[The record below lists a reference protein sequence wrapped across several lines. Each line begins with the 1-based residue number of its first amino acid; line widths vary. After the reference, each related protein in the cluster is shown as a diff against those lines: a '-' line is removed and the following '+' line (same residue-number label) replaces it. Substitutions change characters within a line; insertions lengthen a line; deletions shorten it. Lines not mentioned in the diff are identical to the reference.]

1 MSIQLR
7 DLTLADLP
15 HTYRWHSDP
24 QLSEQI
30 LSYPPPIEPE
40 RERQWLNDIVE
51 KRDSRRVVFGIEDS
65 ESHLLL
71 GIVQV
76 HNIDPVDQ
84 SAFVGLFLG
93 DKEHRSR
100 GLGSEALRK
109 IIDYVF
115 VDLQLT
121 QIHLEVAIENDNAI
135 AFYRRFGFQVTKE
148 GLTRP
153 YGPHGSTQISIM
165 TLRKP
170 VSLLDLSRQQKSL
183 PPLRG
188 ADVHYPA
195 EDLDQLAAVEASH
208 FWFATRRRIV
218 DRMLRD
224 FRVAKGCVGVD
235 VGCGTGDMAAYLTE
249 IGLPTTGVD
258 AHASTK
264 FIHRRAPSG
273 FVQGD
278 IFGVEPVPEF
288 NFALL
293 LDVIEHLDDDLA
305 FVRQTAKFLQPNG
318 LLILSV
324 PALQSLWSSR
334 DVVSGHRRRYSKKD
348 IVGLVAKLSGELRLE
363 RQFYFFGATLPLL
376 YLSRLR
382 KADPQT
388 VILAEGHPRPFINK
402 LLQWALNAELGLL
415 PFGGL
420 PLGSSLFVILRK
432 GG

>member
-1 MSIQLR
+1 MSIHLR
-7 DLTLADLP
+7 ELTVADFP

-40 RERQWLNDIVE
+40 RERQWLKDVVE
-51 KRDSRRVVFGIEDS
+51 KRDSHRVVFGIEDS
-65 ESHLLL
+65 ESQLLL
-71 GIVQV
+71 GIIQV

-93 DKEHRSR
+93 DKEHRGR
-100 GLGSEALRK
+100 GLGSEALK
-109 IIDYVF
+109 KTVHYVF
-115 VDLQLT
+115 VDLHLA
-121 QIHLEVAIENDNAI
+121 QIHLEVAVENKSAI
-135 AFYRRFGFQVTKE
+135 AFYKRFGFQVTKE

-153 YGPHGSTQISIM
+153 YGPHGSKQILIM
-165 TLRKP
+165 TLRRP
-170 VSLLDLSRQQKSL
+170 VSLLELSRQQKSL

-188 ADVHYPA
+188 TEIHYPA
-195 EDLDQLAAVEASH
+195 EDLEAIAAVEISH

-218 DRMLRD
+218 ARMLREFD
-224 FRVAKGCVGVD
+224 VVKGCVGVD
-235 VGCGTGDMAAYLTE
+235 IGCGTGDMAAHLTE
-249 IGLPTTGVD
+249 LGLPTTGVD
-258 AHASTK
+258 AHAAPK
-264 FIHRRAPSG
+264 LNHRPRPAG
-273 FVQGD
+273 FVQGN
-278 IFGVEPVPEF
+278 IFGAEPVPEF

-293 LDVIEHLDDDLA
+293 LNVIEHLDDDLA

-334 DVVSGHRRRYSKKD
+334 DVVSGHRRRYTKKD
-348 IVGLVAKLSGELRLE
+348 MVGLVAKLNGELRME
-363 RQFYFFGATLPLL
+363 RQFYFFGATLPLM

-388 VILAEGHPRPFINK
+388 VIVEEGHPHPLINK
-402 LLQWALNAELGLL
+402 LMQWALNAELGLL

-432 GG
+432 LR

>member
-7 DLTLADLP
+7 DLTLADFP

-40 RERQWLNDIVE
+40 RERQWLKDIVE

-76 HNIDPVDQ
+76 HNIDHVDQ

-93 DKEHRSR
+93 DKEHRRR

-109 IIDYVF
+109 IIHYVF
-115 VDLQLT
+115 VNLQLA
-121 QIHLEVAIENDNAI
+121 QIHLEVAIENESAI
-135 AFYRRFGFQVTKE
+135 AFYRRFGFQVTKD

-153 YGPHGSTQISIM
+153 YGPHGSKQILIM

-170 VSLLDLSRQQKSL
+170 VSLLDLSRQRKSL

-188 ADVHYPA
+188 TDIHYPA
-195 EDLDQLAAVEASH
+195 EYLDQLAAVEASH

-224 FRVAKGCVGVD
+224 FGVAKGCVGVD

-249 IGLPTTGVD
+249 VGLPTTGVD

-264 FIHRRAPSG
+264 LIHRPCPSG

-278 IFGVEPVPEF
+278 IFAVEPVPEF

-305 FVRQTAKFLQPNG
+305 FVRQTAKLLQPNG

-348 IVGLVAKLSGELRLE
+348 IVGLVAKLSGVLRME
-363 RQFYFFGATLPLL
+363 RQFYVFGATLPLL

-388 VILAEGHPRPFINK
+388 VIVEEGHPHPFINK

-432 GG
+432 VG